1 MIEKSLMSR
10 KINLNLNFQNFKE
23 YQKHNH
29 NNENILVVSKN
40 LVSNCGLCSYFAKK
54 SLFLFASSFTFSY
67 SPSNAIHQKGLKMMF
82 LLRMALGIPQTLIFE

>member
-10 KINLNLNFQNFKE
+10 ERNINPTFQNFKE

-29 NNENILVVSKN
+29 NNKNILVVSKN

>member
-29 NNENILVVSKN
+29 NNKNILVVSKN
-40 LVSNCGLCSYFAKK
+40 LVANCGLCSYFAKK

-82 LLRMALGIPQTLIFE
+82 LLRMASSNFNI

>member
-23 YQKHNH
+23 YQKHKH
-29 NNENILVVSKN
+29 KNENILVLSKN

-54 SLFLFASSFTFSY
+54 SLILFASSLTFSH
-67 SPSNAIHQKGLKMMF
+67 SPSNAIHQKGLSSK
-82 LLRMALGIPQTLIFE
+82 

>member
-10 KINLNLNFQNFKE
+10 KRNLNPTFQNFKE

-40 LVSNCGLCSYFAKK
+40 IVSNCGLCTYFVKK

-82 LLRMALGIPQTLIFE
+82 LLRMASSNFNI